1 MSTTLTMDLHLPMEA
16 LHAGLDEIR
25 RSPRDGGRLACIVRR
40 PATDAREAVDRATLS
55 VEDGLA
61 GDNWRARGS
70 RRMPDGTA
78 HPDMQLTLMN
88 ARAIDLIARTPE
100 RWPLAGDQLFVDL
113 DLSGENLPA
122 GTRLAVG
129 EAVIEVTTQPH
140 TGCHKFVDRYGAD
153 AMKFV
158 NSEVGRALNLRGI
171 YARVVTPGAIRVG
184 ERVTK
189 IVEAPPAG

>member
-1 MSTTLTMDLHLPMEA
+1 MSIPATMDLHLPMEA

-40 PATDAREAVDRATLS
+40 PRTDARESVAAAALTVD
-55 VEDGLA
+55 DGLV
-61 GDNWRARGS
+61 GDNWHARGS
-70 RRMPDGTA
+70 RRTADGTA

-88 ARAIDLIARTPE
+88 ARAIALVAGAPE

-113 DLSGENLPA
+113 DLSADNLPA

-129 EAVIEVTTQPH
+129 GAVIEVTSQPH

-158 NSEVGRALNLRGI
+158 NSPIGRELNLRGI
-171 YARVVTPGAIRVG
+171 YARVVTPGEIRVG
-184 ERVTK
+184 DRVTK
-189 IVEAPPAG
+189 VAAG

>member
-16 LHAGLDEIR
+16 LYAGLDEIR
-25 RSPRDGGRLACIVRR
+25 RSPSDGGRLACIVRR
-40 PATDAREAVDRATLS
+40 PETDAREAVDSATLS
-55 VEDGLA
+55 VAAGLD
-61 GDNWRARGS
+61 GDNWRTRGS
-70 RRMPDGTA
+70 RRTPDGTA

-113 DLSGENLPA
+113 DLSGENVPA

-129 EAVIEVTTQPH
+129 QAVIEVTAQPH

-184 ERVTK
+184 DRVVKVVEMPSER
-189 IVEAPPAG
+189 